1 VIDQS
6 PASPSLRAAA
16 GGTSAELTL
25 DDARKL
31 YKKFAD
37 KDGGDAVRVM
47 AQIALWGKRQQIEGG
62 RLRLLALRQLG
73 RFLIR
78 NGRGQGR
85 PPKTSSADVLQT
97 LVCLGIA
104 DRHISADAKSVARI
118 SQKDF
123 DAYLADETEP
133 TLKGLLRF
141 DDHARNGRPYLVPS
155 FNTHAVPLA
164 MQGRS
169 RWQGLLPKAGELLD
183 PNEIPSHTE
192 WYTPP
197 EFFNS
202 MGVEFDLD
210 PCSPGKQIVPWNP
223 ARRHLIEKDDG
234 LATDWGNAFCWMNP
248 PYGLRWNVDE
258 WIEKFVAH
266 RNGVALLPD
275 FTSTGWW
282 HLLTASADVVMFVKP
297 KIYFTNGGPTQKG
310 RTNSLGST
318 VVAIGERGVQ
328 ALRNAERNGRG
339 LCFQRDA
346 GAVQLPMAAKRP

>member
-1 VIDQS
+1 MTDQS

-16 GGTSAELTL
+16 SGTSAELTL

-31 YKKFAD
+31 YEKFAD

-78 NGRGQGR
+78 NGRAQGR
-85 PPKTSSADVLQT
+85 PATPPSAVQIAEAAKTSSADVLPT
-97 LVCLGIA
+97 LASLGIA

-123 DAYLADETEP
+123 DAYLADESEP

-141 DDHARNGRPYLVPS
+141 GDHARNGRPDPIPS

-164 MQGRS
+164 MEGRS

-282 HLLTASADVVMFVKP
+282 HLLTANANVVMFVKP
-297 KIYFTNGGPTQKG
+297 KI
-310 RTNSLGST
+310 
-318 VVAIGERGVQ
+318 
-328 ALRNAERNGRG
+328 
-339 LCFQRDA
+339 
-346 GAVQLPMAAKRP
+346 

>member
-1 VIDQS
+1 
-6 PASPSLRAAA
+6 
-16 GGTSAELTL
+16 
-25 DDARKL
+25 
-31 YKKFAD
+31 
-37 KDGGDAVRVM
+37 
-47 AQIALWGKRQQIEGG
+47 
-62 RLRLLALRQLG
+62 
-73 RFLIR
+73 
-78 NGRGQGR
+78 
-85 PPKTSSADVLQT
+85 
-97 LVCLGIA
+97 
-104 DRHISADAKSVARI
+104 
-118 SQKDF
+118 
-123 DAYLADETEP
+123 
-133 TLKGLLRF
+133 
-141 DDHARNGRPYLVPS
+141 
-155 FNTHAVPLA
+155 

-192 WYTPP
+192 WYTPE

-210 PCSPGKQIVPWNP
+210 PCSPGKPIVPWNP

-234 LATDWGNAFCWMNP
+234 LATDWGKAFCWMNP
-248 PYGLRWNVDE
+248 PYGLRWNVDD

-297 KIYFTNGGPTQKG
+297 KIYFTNGGPTQKE

>member
-1 VIDQS
+1 
-6 PASPSLRAAA
+6 
-16 GGTSAELTL
+16 
-25 DDARKL
+25 
-31 YKKFAD
+31 
-37 KDGGDAVRVM
+37 
-47 AQIALWGKRQQIEGG
+47 
-62 RLRLLALRQLG
+62 LRLLALRQLG

-78 NGRGQGR
+78 NGRGRGR
-85 PPKTSSADVLQT
+85 PPKTSSADVLPT
-97 LVCLGIA
+97 LAGLGIA

-118 SQKDF
+118 SQADL
-123 DAYLADETEP
+123 DAYLAQETEP
-133 TLKGLLRF
+133 TLRGLLRCA
-141 DDHARNGRPYLVPS
+141 DHPRNGRPYPVPS
-155 FNTHAVPLA
+155 YNTKSVPLTV
-164 MQGRS
+164 QGSWS
-169 RWQGLLPKAGELLD
+169 RVLPRAGEVLD

-223 ARRHLIEKDDG
+223 ARRHLTVKEDG
-234 LATDWGNAFCWMNP
+234 LATDWESNFIFLNP

-297 KIYFTNGGPTQKG
+297 KIYFKNGRPTERG
-310 RTNSLGST
+310 RTNSLWST
-318 VVAIGERGVQ
+318 LVAMGEHGVQ

-346 GAVQLPMAAKRP
+346 GTARLPMAAKPLAGRRCLRHLDRPSVERSRNALQAEAAD

>member
-1 VIDQS
+1 
-6 PASPSLRAAA
+6 
-16 GGTSAELTL
+16 
-25 DDARKL
+25 
-31 YKKFAD
+31 
-37 KDGGDAVRVM
+37 
-47 AQIALWGKRQQIEGG
+47 
-62 RLRLLALRQLG
+62 
-73 RFLIR
+73 
-78 NGRGQGR
+78 
-85 PPKTSSADVLQT
+85 
-97 LVCLGIA
+97 
-104 DRHISADAKSVARI
+104 
-118 SQKDF
+118 
-123 DAYLADETEP
+123 
-133 TLKGLLRF
+133 
-141 DDHARNGRPYLVPS
+141 
-155 FNTHAVPLA
+155 
-164 MQGRS
+164 
-169 RWQGLLPKAGELLD
+169 
-183 PNEIPSHTE
+183 
-192 WYTPP
+192 
-197 EFFNS
+197 

-210 PCSPGKQIVPWNP
+210 PCSPGKKIVPWNP

-258 WIEKFVAH
+258 WIEKFVVH